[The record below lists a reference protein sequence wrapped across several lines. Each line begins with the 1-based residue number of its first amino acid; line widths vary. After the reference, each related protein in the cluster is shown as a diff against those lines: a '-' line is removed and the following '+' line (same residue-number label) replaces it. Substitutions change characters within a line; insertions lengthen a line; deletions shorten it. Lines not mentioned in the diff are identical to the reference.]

1 MARKIIV
8 LLVEPLTE
16 PRIVTVEL
24 TLDNLQEL
32 VGGTIQAVY
41 PWEDPVAL
49 ICNDDGIAMGLPL
62 NRMLKDEDGQIYD
75 IVHGTFFITGL
86 SRDNFTSISDKLA
99 EKFRKLFQYPEL
111 YMQTEDG
118 HVYCFKIGS
127 DEQPITVF

>member
-1 MARKIIV
+1 MAKKIRV
-8 LLVEPLTE
+8 LLIKPMETPH
-16 PRIVTVEL
+16 IVMIEH
-24 TLDNLQEL
+24 TLDNLQKL

-49 ICNDDGIAMGLPL
+49 ICNDDGIALGLPL

-75 IVHGTFFITGL
+75 IIHGTFFITGL

-99 EKFRKLFQYPEL
+99 EKFRKLFHYPEL

-118 HVYCFKIGS
+118 LVVCFKIGS
-127 DEQPITVF
+127 YEQPIIII

>member
-1 MARKIIV
+1 MAKIIRV
-8 LLVEPLTE
+8 LLIKPMETPH
-16 PRIVTVEL
+16 IVMIEH
-24 TLDNLQEL
+24 TLDNLQEF

-41 PWEDPVAL
+41 PWDDPVAL

-62 NRMLKDEDGQIYD
+62 NRMLKDDDGQIYD

-86 SRDNFTSISDKLA
+86 SRDNFSSISDKMA
-99 EKFRKLFQYPEL
+99 EKYRKMFQYPEL

-127 DEQPITVF
+127 DEQPIVIF